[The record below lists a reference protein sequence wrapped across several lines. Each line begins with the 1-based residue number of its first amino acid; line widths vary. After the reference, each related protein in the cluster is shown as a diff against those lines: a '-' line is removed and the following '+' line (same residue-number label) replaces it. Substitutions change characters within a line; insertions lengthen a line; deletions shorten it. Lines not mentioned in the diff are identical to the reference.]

1 MHTRFLLS
9 PHTQQH
15 STEHACQC
23 GKPCR
28 SRQRTICM
36 THSGQGSVMMLNNE
50 RFRASTKLCPC
61 QEKFT
66 IFRVL
71 TPALSLET
79 LSRSRSVLF
88 VSGLVMS
95 CVLFVHKHIIHFH
108 IHTYTDTHVRKA
120 RPPDDCGQSISYWPG
135 GRLRL
140 ALWTFGGH

>member
-79 LSRSRSVLF
+79 LTRSRSVMF

-95 CVLFVHKHIIHFH
+95 CVLFVHKHIIHIRIHTHMHKQIH
-108 IHTYTDTHVRKA
+108 IHTQTHIHVRKA
-120 RPPDDCGQSISYWPG
+120 RPPDDCGQS
-135 GRLRL
+135 
-140 ALWTFGGH
+140 AQ